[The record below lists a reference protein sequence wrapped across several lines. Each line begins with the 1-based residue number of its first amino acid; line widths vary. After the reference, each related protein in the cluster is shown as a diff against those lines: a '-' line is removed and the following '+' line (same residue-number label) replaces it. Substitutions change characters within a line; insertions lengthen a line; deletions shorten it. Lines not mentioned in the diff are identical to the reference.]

1 MSTRALRPCGRLDRH
16 VVGLFL
22 ASYATAFLIVVGLFL
37 VLDMA
42 SNLNDFLA
50 PRAGRAAPTSAIVR
64 YYALSVPFLYVQLS
78 PFVTMVA
85 GLFSVARLV
94 RHQETVAAM
103 AAGVSL
109 RRLLAPLLL
118 CGALC
123 GAGSWFLREGLS
135 GRPLESREALLH
147 LLERKEP
154 ERVVGNLWVR
164 DGKGGVAHLDKLRP
178 AVGSPSRAVV
188 EGFEAQLMNARE
200 WTTVKA
206 DAAIWDSER
215 RAWKLVNGTRRA
227 MHGQGG
233 VEAIERLEG
242 MEFSPGLALSYH
254 RARAAPLELSFEQ
267 TLELSRRDPDNTDYQ
282 TLLQYQ
288 FTFPLANF
296 VLLLVG
302 LPLLLRHERGQGGR
316 GVLLA
321 ALCALLYFC
330 TDFVCRTLGL
340 EGTLQPELAAWLPV
354 LLFGAFG
361 LALYDGIRT

>member
-1 MSTRALRPCGRLDRH
+1 MSDRVLRPLGRLDRH

-22 ASYATAFLIVVGLFL
+22 ASYATAFLVVVGLFL

-42 SNLNDFLA
+42 GNLNDFLA
-50 PRAGRAAPTSAIVR
+50 PRDGRNAPVSAIAR
-64 YYALSVPFLYVQLS
+64 YYLLSLPFLYVQVA

-109 RRLLAPLLL
+109 RRMLAPLLV

-123 GAGSWFLREGLS
+123 GAGSWSLREALA
-135 GRPLESREALLH
+135 GRPLEAREALLH
-147 LLERKEP
+147 LLERKET

-164 DGKGGVAHLDKLRP
+164 DGKGGVVHLDSLRP
-178 AVGSPSRAVV
+178 ATGSPPRAVV

-206 DAAIWDSER
+206 DAAIWDSDR
-215 RAWKLVNGTRRA
+215 RTWTLVNGTRRA

-233 VEAIERLEG
+233 VEAVAFLDGI
-242 MEFSPGLALSYH
+242 EFSPELALSYH

-340 EGTLQPELAAWLPV
+340 EGRLQPELAAWLPA
-354 LLFGAFG
+354 LLFGALG
-361 LALYDGIRT
+361 LSLFDGVRT